1 MALANRKGSWE
12 VGSFLHVARNRL
24 TSRVPSADLGGRLSG
39 YSHTQALDC
48 LVLGRPWVQI
58 DEEEVAGQE

>member
-24 TSRVPSADLGGRLSG
+24 TSRVPSADLSG